1 MSGRS
6 REYNQDVKL
15 VALLVAALAL
25 AGCNRGVESKEAVRQ
40 AVIDHLSTRTNLNMA
55 SMNVDVTSVSFKG
68 DEADATVAFSPKGA
82 GGSAQGMTMRYTLE
96 RKGNRWVV
104 KGRADS
110 GGHGG
115 GMGGGAMGG
124 SPHGSEPPAMPPEH
138 PPVKG
143 GEKKQ

>member
-1 MSGRS
+1 M
-6 REYNQDVKL
+6 KL

-25 AGCNRGVESKEAVRQ
+25 VSCNRGVESKEAVRQ
-40 AVIDHLSTRTNLNMA
+40 AVIDYLSARTNLNMG

-68 DEADATVAFSPKGA
+68 DQADATVAFSPKGA
-82 GGSAQGMTMRYTLE
+82 NAGAAQGMSMRYALE

-115 GMGGGAMGG
+115 MGGMGA
-124 SPHGSEPPAMPPEH
+124 SPHGGAGGEMPAMPPNH
-138 PPVKG
+138 PPMQG